1 MKTCTSCNLKFD
13 DSKNYCIEC
22 GKELIPLTEEKF
34 DTKTVIPPKSPVEE
48 TNQNSLKNNLPQK
61 KRRVNLTIIIALVI
75 ILAARFIFYLRP
87 SFIIILIV
95 IAAVI
100 VFYQSSRNKKVR

>member
-34 DTKTVIPPKSPVEE
+34 KTKEVITPTSPVEE
-48 TNQNSLKNNLPQK
+48 TNQNNLQKNLPQK
-61 KRRVNLTIIIALVI
+61 RSQVNLTIIIALVI
-75 ILAARFIFYLRP
+75 IIAARFIFDLP
-87 SFIIILIV
+87 PFFIIILIV